1 LREGEELL
9 RVKRLR
15 VSHIDRGGCKT
26 IIDDVDLSVHE
37 GETVGLIGPTGAGKT
52 VTAKA
57 ILGVLQPNGAGKP
70 KWRAEGEALYRGRD
84 LFKMSGEELRL
95 LRGDEVSMVFQKPA
109 GSLNP
114 ILMVGEQTGEPVDA
128 HEEIERRRLR
138 EMVIDHLGRV
148 ELPDAGR
155 RFRFFPHQF
164 SGGEAQRIMIASAL
178 ICNPSL
184 VVADEPTSDLDV
196 TIQRQVLELL
206 KRVKE
211 EFGLS
216 MLLITHDLGV
226 IAEMS
231 DYMYVMYAGRI
242 IEHGDVYGIFEDP
255 VHPFTRGLLRSTP
268 RIDSDLF
275 ELIEI
280 PGELP
285 QPPYDIPGCVF
296 HPRCSHVRET
306 CRVKRPVLGE
316 CKPGHY
322 ECKPGHYVAC
332 MRAGEI

>member
-1 LREGEELL
+1 LRTGEELL
-9 RVKRLR
+9 RVKSLR
-15 VSHIDRGGCKT
+15 VSHIEEGVHNT
-26 IIDDVDLSVHE
+26 IVEDVDLSVRE
-37 GETVGLIGPTGAGKT
+37 GETVGLIGPTGSGKT

-57 ILGVLQPNGAGKP
+57 ILGVLQPIGAGRP
-70 KWRAEGEALYRGRD
+70 QWRVEGEALYRGRD
-84 LFKMSGEELRL
+84 LFKMSGEELRR
-95 LRGDEVSMVFQKPA
+95 LRGSEVSMIFQKPA

-114 ILMVGEQTGEPVDA
+114 ILEVGEQTGEPVDA

-138 EMVIDHLGRV
+138 EMVVDHLGRV
-148 ELPDAGR
+148 ELPDARR
-155 RFRFFPHQF
+155 RFRWLPHQF

-196 TIQRQVLELL
+196 TVQRQILELL

-231 DYMYVMYAGRI
+231 DHVYVMYAGRI
-242 IEHGDVYGIFEDP
+242 IEHGDIYGIFEDP
-255 VHPFTRGLLRSTP
+255 VHPFTRALLRSTP
-268 RIDSDLF
+268 RIDSDRF

-285 QPPYDIPGCVF
+285 QPPYDIPGCGF
-296 HPRCSHVRET
+296 HPRCSHVTEACREG
-306 CRVKRPVLGE
+306 RPVLTE
-316 CKPGHY
+316 CRPGH
-322 ECKPGHYVAC
+322 HVAC
-332 MRAGEI
+332 LRAGEI

>member
-1 LREGEELL
+1 MRVGNELL
-9 RVKRLR
+9 SVKALK
-15 VSHIDRGGCKT
+15 VSLIDGGGYKT
-26 IIDDVDLSVHE
+26 IIDDVGLSIHE
-37 GETVGLIGPTGAGKT
+37 GETVGLIGPTGSGKT
-52 VTAKA
+52 VMAKA
-57 ILGVLQPNGAGKP
+57 IFSVLQPIGAGRP
-70 KWRAEGEALYRGRD
+70 QWSIEGEALYRGRD
-84 LFKMSGEELRL
+84 LLKMSGEELRS

-114 ILMVGEQTGEPVDA
+114 ILEVGEQTGEPVDA

-148 ELPDAGR
+148 ELPDVRR
-155 RFRFFPHQF
+155 RFRWFPHQF

-196 TIQRQVLELL
+196 TVQRQVLELL

-231 DYMYVMYAGRI
+231 DYVYVMYAGRI

-268 RIDSDLF
+268 RIDSDRF
-275 ELIEI
+275 ELIEM

-285 QPPYDIPGCVF
+285 QPPYDVSGCVF
-296 HPRCSHVRET
+296 HPRCSHVREA
-306 CRVKRPVLGE
+306 CKEKRPVLGE

-322 ECKPGHYVAC
+322 VAC
-332 MRAGEI
+332 LRAGEI

>member
-1 LREGEELL
+1 MREGEELL
-9 RVKRLR
+9 CVKGLR
-15 VSHIDRGGCKT
+15 VSLLDGGGPKTVIDH
-26 IIDDVDLSVHE
+26 VDLSVRK

-57 ILGVLQPNGAGKP
+57 ILGVLQPVGAGKP
-70 KWRAEGEALYRGRD
+70 RWRVEGEALYRGRD
-84 LFKMSGEELRL
+84 LFKMSGEELRH

-114 ILMVGEQTGEPVDA
+114 ILEVGEQTGEPVDA
-128 HEEIERRRLR
+128 HEEIERRRLM

-155 RFRFFPHQF
+155 RSRWFPHQF

-196 TIQRQVLELL
+196 TVQRQVLELL

-231 DYMYVMYAGRI
+231 DHVYVMYAGRI
-242 IEHGDVYGIFEDP
+242 VEHGDVYSIFEDP

-268 RIDSDLF
+268 RIDSDRF
-275 ELIEI
+275 ELVEM

-296 HPRCSHVRET
+296 HPRCSHVVDACRE
-306 CRVKRPVLGE
+306 KRPVLTE
-316 CKPGHY
+316 YKPGH
-322 ECKPGHYVAC
+322 HVAC
-332 MRAGEI
+332 QRAGEA